1 MAGDTSVQR
10 IAFGPDTHLLA
21 AVYADN
27 TLHLWDTGTSQP
39 VGDPIHLD
47 SRANALAFDPA
58 GRTVA
63 SGGADGTIQLF
74 DVSDHS
80 RLGGP
85 LTGNT
90 AQVTS
95 LQFSPDGTK
104 LLSASSDG
112 AVRLWQVPAHYP
124 DAARYALCAKLTHNP
139 SEEQWNEWVS
149 DRTDIPYKDACTNLP
164 RSKYAYAPR

>member
-1 MAGDTSVQR
+1 
-10 IAFGPDTHLLA
+10 LA
-21 AVYADN
+21 V
-27 TLHLWDTGTSQP
+27 
-39 VGDPIHLD
+39 
-47 SRANALAFDPA
+47 DPA

-85 LTGNT
+85 LTGN
-90 AQVTS
+90 AAPVTS
-95 LQFSPDGTK
+95 LQFSPDGAM

-124 DAARYALCAKLTHNP
+124 DAARDALCAKLTHNP
-139 SEEQWNEWVS
+139 TEEQWDKWVS
-149 DRTDIPYKDACTNLP
+149 DGIDIPYKDACTNLP
-164 RSKYAYAPR
+164 KSEYAYAPR